1 MAANAQAKIIR
12 RIEVTEESG
21 HHGGGWKVAYADF
34 MTAMMAFFL
43 LLWILSSSDEQK
55 LRGIAEY
62 FTNATM
68 PSGSGVLDGATL
80 GPPGTLTA
88 SNGTIVARG
97 AELGKF
103 DDPSP
108 AKWEIE
114 DTTPTYDPN
123 QKALGSERGKHENPA
138 AGNAA
143 DTMPKANPGVPQH
156 PGTDDATGQASSSA
170 QASNPREEQQEN
182 FRNLKAEIMQAMQDT
197 PDLRPLMNHVIFD
210 ETEEGLQIQIIDQEG
225 QPMFASGRAEMLSAT
240 EKLLTRLGTSLAKL
254 ENRMVISG
262 HTDAVPFTK
271 ATNYDNWDLSSDR
284 AHATRRIFESA
295 GVSEDR
301 FIRVSGLAASD
312 ALRPEDPNHPS
323 NRRVTIQLQYES
335 TGMSD
340 RAASGDGETMLHP
353 STSETKSVDTAG
365 ATKETQAEPDVVV
378 SFENDVFTDLR
389 NALR

>member
-1 MAANAQAKIIR
+1 
-12 RIEVTEESG
+12 
-21 HHGGGWKVAYADF
+21 
-34 MTAMMAFFL
+34 
-43 LLWILSSSDEQK
+43 
-55 LRGIAEY
+55 
-62 FTNATM
+62 
-68 PSGSGVLDGATL
+68 
-80 GPPGTLTA
+80 
-88 SNGTIVARG
+88 
-97 AELGKF
+97 
-103 DDPSP
+103 
-108 AKWEIE
+108 
-114 DTTPTYDPN
+114 
-123 QKALGSERGKHENPA
+123 
-138 AGNAA
+138 
-143 DTMPKANPGVPQH
+143 
-156 PGTDDATGQASSSA
+156 
-170 QASNPREEQQEN
+170 
-182 FRNLKAEIMQAMQDT
+182 
-197 PDLRPLMNHVIFD
+197 MNHVIFD

-271 ATNYDNWDLSSDR
+271 ATNYDNWNLSSDR

-335 TGMSD
+335 AGMSD
-340 RAASGDGETMLHP
+340 HAASGDGETMLHP